1 MPDIYVTKCV
11 DQSGNN
17 LEGAVVIALSQEDFF
32 QNTTHTSEGQDWPTM
47 TFAVANKTDSNG
59 QCVLSVSGARYVTVA
74 FVYGDDSILSDIKAH
89 IDLQA

>member
-32 QNTTHTSEGQDWPTM
+32 QNVTHTSEGQDWPTM
-47 TFAVANKTDSNG
+47 SFAVANKTDSNG
-59 QCVLSVSGARYVTVA
+59 QCVLSVSGARYAAVA
-74 FVYGDDSILSDIKAH
+74 FVYGDESVLSDIKAH